1 MNELQKLIR
10 ENAKS
15 VPVRTLLQQVDSLNA
30 VLASREYRGSDAATR
45 LRLKQD
51 ALNAI
56 KLDLKINLQEERD
69 RIGKQLEKEAE
80 RYKQEYEREFSLHD
94 FRIRNY
100 ERKFKA
106 MSNAE
111 LEETVTK
118 YVASPFSALPD
129 DPHVVDALGL
139 ALAER
144 GLPELQVLREAA
156 KKAKYD
162 EPHLRTAVG
171 SELMRQYK
179 LHEQP
184 SDGDFLIEVEGKP
197 VAVNIS
203 DLIEEA

>member
-10 ENAKS
+10 ENGKT
-15 VPVRTLLQQVDSLNA
+15 VPIRTLVQQVDGLNA

-56 KLDLKINLQEERD
+56 RLDLKINLQEERE
-69 RIGKQLEKEAE
+69 RIEKQLEKEKQ
-80 RYKQEYEREFSLHD
+80 RYEQEYEREYNLHD
-94 FRIRNY
+94 FRIKNA
-100 ERKFKA
+100 ERKFRS
-106 MSNAE
+106 MSNSE
-111 LEETVTK
+111 LENLVTN
-118 YVASPFSALPD
+118 YVASPFEALPD
-129 DPHVVDALGL
+129 DPHVIDALGL

-144 GLPELQVLREAA
+144 GLPELQVLRETA
-156 KKAKYD
+156 KKARYD
-162 EPHLRTAVG
+162 QPHLRTPVG
-171 SELMRQYK
+171 SELMRQYQ

-197 VAVNIS
+197 VAVSLS

>member
-56 KLDLKINLQEERD
+56 KLDLKINLQEERE
-69 RIGKQLEKEAE
+69 RIGKQLEKESE
-80 RYKQEYEREFSLHD
+80 RYEAEYLREYSLHD
-94 FRIRNY
+94 FNIRNA
-100 ERKFKA
+100 ERRFRS

-111 LEETVTK
+111 LENLVTA
-118 YVASPFSALPD
+118 YVAEPFSALPD

-144 GLPELQVLREAA
+144 GLPELQVLRETA
-156 KKAKYD
+156 KKAQYD
-162 EPHLRTAVG
+162 MPHLRTPIG
-171 SELMRQYK
+171 SELMKQYQ
-179 LHEQP
+179 LHMQP

-197 VAVNIS
+197 VAVSLS

>member
-15 VPVRTLLQQVDSLNA
+15 VPVRTLLQQIDSLNA
-30 VLASREYRGSDAATR
+30 VLASREYRGSAPQDR

-56 KLDLKINLQEERD
+56 KLDLKINLQEERE
-69 RIGKQLEKEAE
+69 RIEKQLEKEKQ
-80 RYKQEYEREFSLHD
+80 RYEAEYEREYSLHD

-100 ERKFKA
+100 ERKFRA

-111 LEETVTK
+111 LEETVTA

-139 ALAER
+139 ALAEHN
-144 GLPELQVLREAA
+144 LPELQVLCEAA

-162 EPHLRTAVG
+162 EPHLRTPVG
-171 SELMRQYK
+171 SELMQQYQ
-179 LHEQP
+179 LHMQP
-184 SDGDFLIEVEGKP
+184 NDGDFLIEVEGKP
-197 VAVNIS
+197 IAVSLS
-203 DLIEEA
+203 DLIEEV